1 MNRNFLKSSC
11 WVALG
16 LTVASC
22 ASTKNVATLT
32 SLDGEWNI
40 IEINGEVVVPAPG
53 QTFPFIAFNATNGDV
68 YGNTGCNSLTG
79 SIDTQAKAGT
89 IDLSGLG
96 ATSRMCDDANTEQQV
111 LQALAK
117 VKKYK
122 QLNQENMALTG
133 SSKKDVI
140 VLQKRQPEI
149 TLNDLAGKWMITEA
163 YGEAVPE
170 GMEAQPFL
178 EFNLIDMKLHGV
190 AGCNIVNSNLKHDDA
205 IANSLVFHNLIR
217 TMMSCPDMA
226 VEDRVVRAL
235 HATTTFG
242 AEKEGVVGF
251 YDKDGV
257 LVLTIEKAK

>member
-1 MNRNFLKSSC
+1 MKKVLNLGC
-11 WVALG
+11 LAALCMG
-16 LTVASC
+16 IASC
-22 ASTKNVATLT
+22 ASTQNVATLD

-40 IEINGEVVVPAPG
+40 VEINGKVVVPAPG
-53 QTFPFIAFNATNGDV
+53 QTFPFIAFNAESGEV
-68 YGNTGCNSLTG
+68 YGNTGCNNLTG
-79 SIDTQAKAGT
+79 NIDKQAKAGT

-140 VLQKRQPEI
+140 VLQKKQPEI

-163 YGEAVPE
+163 YGEVVPE

-190 AGCNIVNSNLKHDDA
+190 AGCNIVNSNLKHDAA

-235 HATTTFG
+235 HATTTLGRGKG
-242 AEKEGVVGF
+242 AVVGF